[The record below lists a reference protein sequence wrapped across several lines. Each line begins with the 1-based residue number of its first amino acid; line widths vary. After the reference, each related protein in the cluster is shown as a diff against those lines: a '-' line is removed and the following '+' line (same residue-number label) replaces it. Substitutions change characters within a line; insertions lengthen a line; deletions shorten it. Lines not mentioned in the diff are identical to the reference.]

1 MAYFKHGRHRLAYTV
16 YGEGPR
22 VTVLLPGLLFSQR
35 MHVPLATALAERG
48 NRVVTLDLLGHGASD
63 RPRDMRQYSMELF
76 AEQTV
81 GVLDHLEIDDAVV
94 GGTSLGANVTLSV
107 ASIAPE
113 RLRGMVIEMPV
124 LDNALLA
131 GAIAFTPLQIMLTFG
146 EPLMRAVQAVTRA
159 VPRDRLPF
167 LADMMLDWLRQDPAP
182 GAAVIQ
188 GLFFGRVAPPASE
201 RAAFEAPTLVIGH
214 PRDPIHPFSDADGLA
229 REMPNARLVDANS
242 IIELRLWPERLTGE
256 IAAFIDDCWRPRR
269 ARSDGGPRQR
279 AAAAG
284 QRRASGGR
292 SASGRA
298 NSGRS
303 TGARTTRRPAK
314 GT

>member
-35 MHVPLATALAERG
+35 MHVPLATELAERD
-48 NRVVTLDLLGHGASD
+48 NRVITLDLLGHGASD

-81 GVLDHLEIDDAVV
+81 GLLDHLEIDEAVV

-107 ASIAPE
+107 AAIAPE
-113 RLRGMVIEMPV
+113 RLRAMVIEMPV

-131 GAIAFTPLQIMLTFG
+131 CAIAFTPLQIMLTFG
-146 EPLMRAVQAVTRA
+146 EPVMLVLQAAARA

-167 LADMMLDWLRQDPAP
+167 LADMLLDWLRQDPAP

-188 GLFFGRVAPPASE
+188 GLYFGRVGPPASE
-201 RAAFEAPTLVIGH
+201 RTTFEAPTLVIGH
-214 PRDPIHPFSDADGLA
+214 PRDPIHPFSDADALA
-229 REMPNARLVDANS
+229 REMPNARLLDANS
-242 IIELRLWPERLTGE
+242 IIELRLRPERLTSE
-256 IAAFIDDCWRPRR
+256 IASFIDDCWRPRR
-269 ARSDGGPRQR
+269 ASGAR
-279 AAAAG
+279 AG
-284 QRRASGGR
+284 
-292 SASGRA
+292 
-298 NSGRS
+298 SGRS
-303 TGARTTRRPAK
+303 NRRRARGTRTG
-314 GT
+314 